1 MGVHLEAHTRSLT
14 CTRGRWRALG
24 GFQQKSEVMDDTSV
38 ASVWLL
44 CSEVT
49 AGGMGGGKETGLGAC
64 AVTPDRGWSW
74 TRVVALKA
82 A

>member
-1 MGVHLEAHTRSLT
+1 
-14 CTRGRWRALG
+14 
-24 GFQQKSEVMDDTSV
+24 MDDTSV

-44 CSEVT
+44 CSELT

-64 AVTPDRGWSW
+64 AVTLDRGWSW